1 MREKIAKSQIIKKL
15 YRCHSL
21 CITHSTSEIQKKKK
35 RKTLT
40 QEKPIVH
47 DLLFRSDSPSTSA
60 LLPHLDRLHN
70 HATILDR
77 TPGGQPS
84 RVGLPKVSHRGLA
97 AVSPGLVANRV
108 AVRQDR
114 LACKIEWERKSGL
127 NKRWRKE
134 WK

>member
-1 MREKIAKSQIIKKL
+1 M
-15 YRCHSL
+15 
-21 CITHSTSEIQKKKK
+21 
-35 RKTLT
+35 
-40 QEKPIVH
+40 H
-47 DLLFRSDSPSTSA
+47 DPLFRSDSPSTSA

-84 RVGLPKVSHRGLA
+84 RVGLPKVSHGGLA

-114 LACKIEWERKSGL
+114 LACKIEWERKSGFEEEMEKIVGITHGNQPL
-127 NKRWRKE
+127 VPPTATLRMR
-134 WK
+134 